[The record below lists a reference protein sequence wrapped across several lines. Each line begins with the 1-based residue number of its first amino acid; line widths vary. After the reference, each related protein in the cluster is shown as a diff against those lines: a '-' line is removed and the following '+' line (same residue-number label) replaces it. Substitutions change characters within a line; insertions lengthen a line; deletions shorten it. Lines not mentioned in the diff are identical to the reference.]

1 MLPGATFYRRLS
13 SCQGYLQLGMPNE
26 ALEELEALSADLQK
40 RPETMHLRAWV
51 LMKQKEWLRALE
63 VAENLCK
70 MFPYVPVPFLDAAY
84 CLHELHKTNDARE
97 KLLKGPPELN
107 RYPTYHYNLAC
118 YEAKLGLMDSART
131 HLEKAIL
138 MEPTYRKEAMSDPDL
153 KLLWAK

>member
-1 MLPGATFYRRLS
+1 MFPDAAFYRRLS
-13 SCQGYLQLGMPNE
+13 ACQGYLQLGMPNE
-26 ALEELEALSADLQK
+26 ALEELDSLPVSLQK

-51 LMKQKEWLRALE
+51 LMKEKEWTRALE

-107 RYPTYHYNLAC
+107 RYPTFHYNLAC
-118 YEAKLGLMDSART
+118 YEAKLGLVDSARG

-138 MEPTYRKEAMSDPDL
+138 MDPHYRREALHDPDL
-153 KLLWAK
+153 KILQAE